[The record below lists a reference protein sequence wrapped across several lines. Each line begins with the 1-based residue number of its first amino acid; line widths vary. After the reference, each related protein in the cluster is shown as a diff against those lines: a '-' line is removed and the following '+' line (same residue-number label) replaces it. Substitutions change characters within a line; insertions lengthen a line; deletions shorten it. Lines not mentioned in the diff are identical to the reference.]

1 MAMVTP
7 ASSALTG
14 GHERAVK
21 ASERTQSAL
30 LKAQEHLYTALRRP
44 QPTRERQW
52 AELVGRELAAALS
65 ALRDHR
71 LEVEGSKGLY
81 AELMR
86 DAPWV
91 APRIRQVGAQLSRLE
106 AEAVDLQIEVAR
118 AEAGDLQA
126 IGVVRADAERLLLSL
141 RDILNKE
148 ADLIYERFNQPPA
161 ID

>member
-1 MAMVTP
+1 MVTR
-7 ASSALTG
+7 ASPSLTSG
-14 GHERAVK
+14 QESAVK
-21 ASERTQSAL
+21 ASERTQNAL

-44 QPTRERQW
+44 QPARERQW

-71 LEVEGSKGLY
+71 LEVEGREGLY
-81 AELMR
+81 AELML

-91 APRIRQVGAQLSRLE
+91 ASRIRLVASQLSRLE
-106 AEAVDLQIEVAR
+106 ADAIDLQIEVAR

-126 IGVVRADAERLLLSL
+126 IGVVRADAERILLSL

-148 ADLIYERFNQPPA
+148 ADLIYERFNQPA
-161 ID
+161 ALD